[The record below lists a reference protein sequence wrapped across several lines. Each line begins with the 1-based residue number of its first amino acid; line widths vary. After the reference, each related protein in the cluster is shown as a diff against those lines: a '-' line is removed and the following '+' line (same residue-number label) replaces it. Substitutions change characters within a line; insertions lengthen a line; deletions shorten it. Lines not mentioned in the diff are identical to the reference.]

1 MTSIGGYNCNQLLPH
16 IDYDLIKNNPKKL
29 CGFSD
34 ITALLNAIY
43 AKTGIITYYGPHFF
57 EFWDEKRTRVYC

>member
-43 AKTGIITYYGPHFF
+43 AKR
-57 EFWDEKRTRVYC
+57 EL